1 MEPKTF
7 FQMKKLYVLM
17 LLGFSLLAGCSKNNT
32 EDPDPEPDTPQTVA
46 ITAAVPIDT
55 PPGAAWTESEG
66 FVWNADDATRLGLC
80 DDKQGNSASTSVTVT
95 PENGAVFRGT
105 VPADATRIWP
115 YYPYS
120 TDTKTGA
127 GTTAITF
134 SIEARQT
141 QPHAGTPDYRAA
153 GFCLIGSAP
162 ANVVEA
168 VNSTLQCVNALLRF
182 AVYTSDAAKRDD
194 AIESICFTAL
204 ATAEGTRLNGDINS
218 SLNWTTK
225 EIDTEYTEEGSLS
238 TTVTLGTPCTLD
250 GITDADAA
258 KGIYLGA
265 LPCTVNGYK
274 CRIVTEN
281 GTYTF
286 TSTASLRLAAGSVHN
301 LNLDLADAEFESN
314 EPQPAERVVF
324 LVQGGTGDGRS
335 DTTPVGT
342 LTAAYRALG
351 DQGGTIVVCGAFE
364 LTANFVEPAHS
375 QLVTVT
381 QQWKGKDYRQGN
393 ENALYVN
400 GTGRRYVMNGP
411 VAFENINFKGS
422 GRSSDFIL
430 FIANYNPIKM
440 GAGIAS
446 YGFTFASL
454 ASSTSILGGYQAGQ
468 GTPVATDLD
477 SDITVESGKFL
488 LVGFNRSIPETYT
501 GTARIRISG
510 GEITNVFGGS
520 ASGTGGNVELDISG
534 GRFVGSIYAGTYGGN
549 IASGDVKVTI
559 SGGDFS
565 DCVTCTG
572 ETGQASRADIRA
584 LTEDELFVLTKLHA
598 FKEIASD
605 YQVPDQKFSR
615 ESFQDSQGTTL
626 PYRLCLPQNYD
637 PSKKYPLVLFIHGLG
652 ARGNDNVKQ
661 LDTMGAALLYYILN
675 GSTDCIIIAP
685 QCPEGSQWVASYPG
699 DAGYTPESIPMTAHL
714 SAAKEL
720 FDHIVATRPI
730 DEGKLYVCGSSNGA
744 GAAWDLM
751 CRYPSLF
758 AAAIPV
764 AGLGD
769 GSNAAAIAS
778 NYTEI
783 PIWTFHG
790 TADQT
795 LSIEGTRNMVRA
807 IRDAGGKA
815 ITYTEVKDADHN
827 TIWSKAASASGL
839 IEWMFGQ

>member
-1 MEPKTF
+1 MCG
-7 FQMKKLYVLM
+7 LC
-17 LLGFSLLAGCSKNNT
+17 LLAGCSKNNT
-32 EDPDPEPDTPQTVA
+32 EDPGPDAPQTVA
-46 ITAAVPIDT
+46 ITATATIDT
-55 PPGAAWTESEG
+55 PPGAAWSESEG
-66 FVWNADDATRLGLC
+66 FAWNADDATRLGLC
-80 DDKQGNSASTSVTVT
+80 DDQQGNTASTSVTVT
-95 PENGAVFRGT
+95 PENRALFRAT

-127 GTTAITF
+127 GTTALTCCV
-134 SIEARQT
+134 EARQT
-141 QPHAGTPDYRAA
+141 QPHAGAPDYRAA
-153 GFCLIGSAP
+153 GFYLIGSAP
-162 ANVVEA
+162 ADVSES

-194 AIESICFTAL
+194 AIESIGFTAL
-204 ATAEGTRLNGDINS
+204 ATADGTRLNGGINN

-225 EIDTEYTEEGSLS
+225 EIATTYGKEGSLS

-265 LPCTVNGYK
+265 LPCTVNGYQCK
-274 CRIVTEN
+274 VVTEN
-281 GTYTF
+281 GIYTF

-301 LNLDLADAEFESN
+301 LSLDLADAEFESN
-314 EPQPAERVVF
+314 EPEPAERVVF
-324 LVQGGTGDGRS
+324 LVRGGTGDGS
-335 DTTPVGT
+335 SVTSPVGT
-342 LTAAYRALG
+342 LTAAYQALG
-351 DQGGTIVVCGAFE
+351 DEGGTIVVCGAFE

-375 QLVTVT
+375 QPITVT
-381 QQWKGKDYRQGN
+381 QQWKGKDYRNGSG
-393 ENALYVN
+393 NALYVN
-400 GTGRRYVMNGP
+400 GTGRRYVINGP
-411 VAFENINFKGS
+411 VTFENINFKGS
-422 GRSSDFIL
+422 GKSSDFIL
-430 FIANYNPIKM
+430 FIANYNPVRM
-440 GAGIAS
+440 GAGITS
-446 YGFTFASL
+446 YGFTFAGL

-468 GTPVATDLD
+468 GTPTATDLD

-488 LVGFNRSIPETYT
+488 LVGFNRSIQETYT

-534 GRFVGSIYAGTYGGN
+534 GKFVGSIYAGTYGGN
-549 IASGDVKVTI
+549 IASGEVKVTI

-572 ETGQASRADIRA
+572 ETGRASRADIRA
-584 LTEDELFVLTKLHA
+584 LAEDNELFILTKLHA
-598 FKEIASD
+598 FKEIESE
-605 YQVPDQKFSR
+605 YLVPDQEFSH
-615 ESFQDSQGTTL
+615 ETFLDSKETTL
-626 PYRLCLPQNYD
+626 PYRLCLPRNYD

-661 LDTMGAALLYYILN
+661 LDTMGAALLYYMLN
-675 GSTDCIIIAP
+675 SSTDCIIIAP

-720 FDHIVATRPI
+720 LDHIAATRPI
-730 DEGKLYVCGSSNGA
+730 DEAKLYVCGSSNGA

-751 CRYPSLF
+751 CRYPTLF

-764 AGLGD
+764 AGLRD
-769 GSNAAAIAS
+769 GSNAAVVAS
-778 NYTEI
+778 KYTEI

-790 TADQT
+790 TADET
-795 LSIEGTRNMVRA
+795 LSIEGTRSMVQA
-807 IRDAGGKA
+807 IRDAGGKS

-827 TIWSKAASASGL
+827 TIWSKAASAPGL